1 MHWKRAE
8 VVSEMMRRQVFRGR
22 TLGQARQAAEQVFGS
37 GAVLLTTREVRRPG
51 LAGMLGTTEIEVVAA
66 AAEPEA
72 PAPPS
77 VPPPPPS
84 RASTQLFAH
93 EAYAADRRADAPSSV
108 ATLRNELRSELRA
121 LKTGGLQADRGS
133 PDILAELAALRV
145 AIEDATP
152 ALRLGDE
159 AAAMLRRLGIEG
171 TAAAGVARWLKGPDD
186 GRALSERMRDALSEV
201 VKVSAWPLATE
212 GRAVIA
218 LTGPTGVG
226 KTTTIA
232 KLAAHAI
239 LDRRS
244 VTLITCDGF
253 RVGAV
258 EQLQRY
264 ASLLDAEF
272 ASATSP
278 DELARCLDAATT
290 DLVFVDTAGRRPQ
303 ADAAESLLSAKSFGD
318 RAFARHVL
326 LCLPAAL
333 RAQDA
338 AAVVKTFSALDPT
351 ALVVTKL
358 DETTAPSGLLHGS
371 TASGLP
377 VSVLCAGQEVPE
389 HIAQATLA
397 AILDQLVPRAG
408 SRGSAP

>member
-1 MHWKRAE
+1 MHWKAAE

-22 TLGQARQAAEQVFGS
+22 TLASARQAAEQVFGS
-37 GAVLLTTREVRRPG
+37 SAVLLTTREVRRPG

-66 AAEPEA
+66 APEPE
-72 PAPPS
+72 PPPS

-84 RASTQLFAH
+84 RASTQLFAQ
-93 EAYAADRRADAPSSV
+93 EAYAPERRPDVASV
-108 ATLRNELRSELRA
+108 ATLRNELRSELRS
-121 LKTGGLQADRGS
+121 LKASAVQAERGA
-133 PDILAELAALRV
+133 PDILAELAALRA

-159 AAAMLRRLGIEG
+159 AASMLRRLGIEG
-171 TAAAGVARWLKGPDD
+171 SAAAGIACSLQGPES
-186 GRALSERMRDALSEV
+186 GRALSERMRDALSEA
-201 VKVSAWPLATE
+201 VKVTAWPLATA

-218 LTGPTGVG
+218 VTGPTGVG

-232 KLAAHAI
+232 KLAAHATI
-239 LDRRS
+239 DRRS
-244 VTLITCDGF
+244 VTLVTCDGF

-264 ASLLDAEF
+264 ATLLGAQF
-272 ASATSP
+272 VSVTTSE
-278 DELARCLDAATT
+278 ELARCLDEATT

-303 ADAAESLLSAKSFGD
+303 ADGAESLLSAKAFGERD
-318 RAFARHVL
+318 RGYARHVL

-338 AAVVKTFSALDPT
+338 AAVVKTFSPLDPT
-351 ALVVTKL
+351 ALAVTKI
-358 DETTAPSGLLHGS
+358 DETTAPSGLVHG
-371 TASGLP
+371 TAASGLP
-377 VSVLCAGQEVPE
+377 LSVLCAGQEVPE
-389 HIAQATLA
+389 HIAQATVA
-397 AILDQLVPRAG
+397 GILDQLVPRAP

>member
-1 MHWKRAE
+1 MHWMPAE

-22 TLGQARQAAEQVFGS
+22 TLASARQAAEQVFGS

-66 AAEPEA
+66 AAEPE
-72 PAPPS
+72 PPPS

-84 RASTQLFAH
+84 RPSSQLFAQ
-93 EAYAADRRADAPSSV
+93 EAYAPERRPDVAAV
-108 ATLRNELRSELRA
+108 ATLRNELRSELRS
-121 LKTGGLQADRGS
+121 LKASSLQSDRGG
-133 PDILAELAALRV
+133 PDLLAELAALRV

-171 TAAAGVARWLKGPDD
+171 SAAASVARWLKGPED
-186 GRALSERMRDALSEV
+186 GRALSERMRDALSEAI
-201 VKVSAWPLATE
+201 KVTAWPLATP

-218 LTGPTGVG
+218 LAGPTGVG

-232 KLAAHAI
+232 KLAAHATI
-239 LDRRS
+239 DRRS
-244 VTLITCDGF
+244 VTLVTCDGF

-264 ASLLDAEF
+264 ATLLGAQF
-272 ASATSP
+272 ASVGTA
-278 DELARCLDAATT
+278 DELARCLDEATT
-290 DLVFVDTAGRRPQ
+290 DLVFVDTAGRRPT
-303 ADAAESLLSAKSFGD
+303 ADGAESLLSAQAFGERD
-318 RAFARHVL
+318 RGYARHVL

-338 AAVVKTFSALDPT
+338 ASALKTFGSLDPT
-351 ALVVTKL
+351 ALAITKI
-358 DETTAPSGLLHGS
+358 DETSAPSGLLHG
-371 TASGLP
+371 TAASGLP
-377 VSVLCAGQEVPE
+377 LSVLCAGQEVPE
-389 HIAQATLA
+389 HIAQATVA
-397 AILDQLVPRAG
+397 AILDQLVPRSAA
-408 SRGSAP
+408 RGPAA